1 MSGDTRLWMYRKGEA
16 RLFGHPKDVPEGEDW
31 LRFPQAGEAGGEPE
45 PEPELSSPEQLN
57 CEQLNGMS
65 HRRLLRIAAGLGI
78 PFDPAR
84 TKAELKQAIIEAM
97 HGNGA

>member
-31 LRFPQAGEAGGEPE
+31 LRFPQAGEASTE
-45 PEPELSSPEQLN
+45 PEPELSSPD
-57 CEQLNGMS
+57 QLNGMS
-65 HRRLLRIAAGLGI
+65 HRRLMKIAAGLGI
-78 PFDPAR
+78 SFDPAQ